1 MMQPWLRESSL
12 AAGSRP
18 RRLLEL
24 LPYLPECRSE
34 LAAVANLRHRNF
46 FLAGK
51 LIFSVSG
58 W

>member
-1 MMQPWLRESSL
+1 MMQSWLRESSL
-12 AAGSRP
+12 AAGSRS

-24 LPYLPECRSE
+24 LPRLPERRPE
-34 LAAVANLRHRNF
+34 LAAVAELRRRHL

-51 LIFSVSG
+51 RFYSVSV